1 MILRNWKFPR
11 TPELNDWIDGMVEVH
26 AGNSQTH
33 ISAILLNMKLF
44 IQTFAL
50 NGVLCTFRYSNSQIL
65 VLVTQKAP

>member
-44 IQTFAL
+44 IQTFDKVRRHL
-50 NGVLCTFRYSNSQIL
+50 L
-65 VLVTQKAP
+65 